1 MTTKTSKIVKMT
13 RSNSKVPEPRDT
25 KASARNFLAQFSK
38 KPKSPIKKTMAS
50 KIASKY
56 SKISKLNKT
65 TDFKKSQNSEF
76 VKKVKQQKI
85 REKLFSFCSTSFWRE
100 KFRKS
105 SGLIFTPSIWQ
116 EFLAKN

>member
-1 MTTKTSKIVKMT
+1 MTTKNSKIVKMT

-65 TDFKKSQNSEF
+65 TDSKISCKKPENSEF
-76 VKKVKQQKI
+76 VKKVKPKI
-85 REKLFSFCSTSFWRE
+85 REKLFLYCTTSFWRE
-100 KFRKS
+100 KIRE
-105 SGLIFTPSIWQ
+105 IFTPSIWQ
-116 EFLAKN
+116 EFWAKN